1 MFNSSKQKS
10 AKASEDNLDATTE
23 LINTTS
29 EPIDTTTEPMDTTDS
44 DVVAKVSDEQSAP
57 VQSDLCVEDL
67 SAESDATLKESV
79 CLSSSD
85 QVTSEPEQAAPVPLN
100 FLSTLNNLNLQMTA
114 ESLSELSSDQLF
126 DTYEKLTTLTQRVIE
141 SLRTKVIRH

>member
-85 QVTSEPEQAAPVPLN
+85 QVISEPEQVAPVPLN